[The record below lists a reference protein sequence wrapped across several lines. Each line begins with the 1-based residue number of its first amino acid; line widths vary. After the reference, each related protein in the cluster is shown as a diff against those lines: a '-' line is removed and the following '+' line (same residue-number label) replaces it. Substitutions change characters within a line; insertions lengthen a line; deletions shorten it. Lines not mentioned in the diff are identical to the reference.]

1 MNTSNDGLRRI
12 AGFRCLGVLFS
23 LVLATAGCGT
33 PQVHRSPQLAA
44 LGTKLDAIETTQLA
58 EQSKSPPVSI
68 GQATEKL
75 ATQIVEPNEAQ
86 RVVRLSLDEVRAA
99 ALANNL
105 DLKVERI
112 DPAIAQ
118 QSLDAER
125 AKFES
130 IFYGSAGYSR
140 SKSKEGDTDSARTY
154 EAGVSTPLQTGG
166 TITASLPVSDS
177 DGVTQAA
184 ASVSVVQSLLKGAG
198 TRANLYSIQLAAHQK
213 DRVDAATKLR
223 AISILS
229 TADVYYWYLYAARK
243 ELDVSREQYKLT
255 QNQLKNARHKV
266 EAGSAPKY
274 EIILAEAGLASC
286 LDSMISAE
294 TSVRNCERDLKRIM
308 NRADLPLDGQ
318 IDLIPTTDPN
328 PQGLDLDKEALVAAA
343 LANRMELVDLEYQ
356 LAANEIGVEVAKNDL
371 LPELDLSYR
380 LSAGGQAADEE
391 RALEN
396 IFDDNSTDHRVGLA
410 ATIPLGN
417 RAAKARLREARLER
431 VRTALNR
438 ELQEQQIRQEVYEAV
453 DGLEQ
458 NWRRILAAEQGVVRA
473 DRSYRVEQLRFQLGQ
488 RTSVEVLD
496 AASNLADAQLR
507 KISAF
512 ASYEIAQI
520 YLARAT
526 GTLLGYGRICLE
538 PYGSA
543 LP

>member
-1 MNTSNDGLRRI
+1 
-12 AGFRCLGVLFS
+12 
-23 LVLATAGCGT
+23 
-33 PQVHRSPQLAA
+33 
-44 LGTKLDAIETTQLA
+44 
-58 EQSKSPPVSI
+58 
-68 GQATEKL
+68 
-75 ATQIVEPNEAQ
+75 
-86 RVVRLSLDEVRAA
+86 
-99 ALANNL
+99 
-105 DLKVERI
+105 
-112 DPAIAQ
+112 
-118 QSLDAER
+118 
-125 AKFES
+125 
-130 IFYGSAGYSR
+130 
-140 SKSKEGDTDSARTY
+140 
-154 EAGVSTPLQTGG
+154 LQTGG

-177 DGVTQAA
+177 DGVAQAA
-184 ASVSVVQSLLKGAG
+184 ASVSVVQSLLRGAG
-198 TRANLYSIQLAAHQK
+198 ARVNLYSIQLAAHQK

-308 NRADLPLDGQ
+308 NRADVPLDEQ

-328 PQGLDLDKEALVAAA
+328 PQGLDLDKEVLVAAA

-356 LAANEIGVEVAKNDL
+356 LAANEIGGEVAKNDL

-380 LSAGGQAADEE
+380 FSAGGQAADEE

-417 RAAKARLREARLER
+417 RAAKARLQQARLGR
-431 VRTALNR
+431 VQTALSR

-496 AASNLADAQLR
+496 AASNLAGAQLR

-512 ASYEIAQI
+512 ASYEIAQV

-538 PYGSA
+538 PHDSSQ
-543 LP
+543 L